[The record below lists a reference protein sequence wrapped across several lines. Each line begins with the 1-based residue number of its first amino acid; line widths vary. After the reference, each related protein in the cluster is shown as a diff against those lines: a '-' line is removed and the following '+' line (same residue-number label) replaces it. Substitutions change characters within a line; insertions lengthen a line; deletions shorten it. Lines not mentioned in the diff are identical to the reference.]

1 MPGPD
6 DGSDGREELAREAK
20 PLRRLLVR
28 YFSRRVPAGVEID
41 DLVQEVFLRI
51 VARDSTSRIEH
62 LGRYVHQTAASVVAD
77 LSRRRRARRAV
88 DHVAFDPDRH
98 GEHDIDPDR
107 ILEGKEDLGRLTAA
121 LLSLPERTRRIFI
134 LHRLEGMRC
143 RDVAVELGISL
154 SAVEKHMIRAIRHL
168 AAAVEGSDDS

>member
-6 DGSDGREELAREAK
+6 DGSDGRDELAREAK

-28 YFSRRVPAGVEID
+28 YFSRRVPAGFEVD

-77 LSRRRRARRAV
+77 LSRRRRARR
-88 DHVAFDPDRH
+88 
-98 GEHDIDPDR
+98 
-107 ILEGKEDLGRLTAA
+107 
-121 LLSLPERTRRIFI
+121 
-134 LHRLEGMRC
+134 
-143 RDVAVELGISL
+143 
-154 SAVEKHMIRAIRHL
+154 
-168 AAAVEGSDDS
+168 